1 MKYLL
6 SLAIT
11 IFSVQ
16 AYAQQLNGQALDRF
30 TKQPAVNAVVIY
42 GNQRTQT
49 AMNGK
54 FKLTRIKGTEKI
66 IIRHMGYQ
74 PYEIMPGQGDSV
86 LIYLTPISIDL
97 SDVTVSARKD
107 YTKAIQ
113 KLQKEYADMET
124 YEKPI
129 LGNVLVEKGLRDK
142 SDFAGLV
149 SNSTSSIATVD
160 LLRVVNLFKT
170 KKTDSTT
177 LQKTQK
183 ILEDQQ
189 YIEKHF
195 SAETV
200 TSITGL
206 KGDALKNFI
215 QKYRPPVSEIRKMND
230 YEIMTYIKQSFTE
243 FKKPD

>member
-6 SLAIT
+6 SLAII
-11 IFSVQ
+11 IFSAQV
-16 AYAQQLNGQALDRF
+16 YAQQLNGQALDLF
-30 TKQPAVNAVVIY
+30 TKQPAVNAVVKY
-42 GNQRTQT
+42 GTQRTQT

-54 FKLTRIKGTEKI
+54 FKLTRINGTEKI
-66 IIRHMGYQ
+66 TIRHMGYQ
-74 PYEIMPGQGDSV
+74 PYEVMPGQGDSV

-170 KKTDSTT
+170 KKTDSTN

-200 TSITGL
+200 TSVTGL
-206 KGDALKNFI
+206 KGDALKNFL
-215 QKYRPPVSEIRKMND
+215 QKYRPSVSEIRKMND
-230 YEIMTYIKQSFTE
+230 YEIMTYIKKSYDE